1 MNTTSITTA
10 NNIEANVNNA
20 GTVYTL
26 RRNYWKRNKG
36 KRYLGRWSPGLPK
49 PTPEDDRKWVEANS
63 PAVEQRY
70 SDGTRIAGASYDGC
84 TGISFW
90 ATRPD
95 DFVETFA
102 TLEAAEAAMQ
112 QYMGHNHLYGF
123 DIFVS
128 RADGEGLREYRRY
141 NAQGK
146 MFDGSAS
153 DAVKADYR
161 RGDLVQ
167 FLDGVGGDYQSI
179 GMVLDVPTPE
189 KPNLLIVTGEYDRDL
204 TNLVVRTAVE
214 VRRPAYDVPEETAAE
229 LAEALQLFVFE
240 RDRFNVEAF
249 SHQMRSEAS
258 QARNI
263 DRTLAMKELARMYA
277 DLKYSHASPLAGQL
291 LELAC
296 GWSGDE
302 DGKQRAQ
309 LDADALTA
317 FADALRQTADV
328 KQAAWRKRPAVYG
341 NFLDN
346 INNLIRQSGEL
357 RVKTV
362 GRDNDS
368 YRIVSYGAV
377 QRIRQL
383 MHHDGVWAK
392 YLNWKPATEL

>member
-1 MNTTSITTA
+1 MNTA
-10 NNIEANVNNA
+10 NNLEANVNNTA
-20 GTVYTL
+20 AVYTL
-26 RRNYWKRNKG
+26 RRNYWKRSKG

-49 PTPEDDRKWVEANS
+49 ATPEDDRKWVEANT

-70 SDGTRIAGASYDGC
+70 SDGARIAGANYDGC

-123 DIFVS
+123 DIFTR
-128 RADGEGLREYRRY
+128 RADGEDVLEYRRY
-141 NAQGK
+141 DAQGR
-146 MFDGSAS
+146 MIDSCAGVDDGA
-153 DAVKADYR
+153 KAEYR

-189 KPNLLIVTGEYDRDL
+189 NSNLLIVTGEYDSDL
-204 TNLVVRTAVE
+204 TNLVVRATVD
-214 VRRPAYDVPEETAAE
+214 VRRPAYEVPEEVAAE

-240 RDRFNVEAF
+240 RDRFNVESF

-258 QARNI
+258 QAWNV
-263 DRTLAMKELARMYA
+263 DRSEAMKELARMYA
-277 DLKYSHASPLAGQL
+277 DLKYRHASPLAGQL

-317 FADALRQTADV
+317 FADALRQTPDV
-328 KQAAWRKRPAVYG
+328 NPAWRKRPAVYG

-346 INNLIRQSGEL
+346 INSLIRQSGEL

-368 YRIVSYGAV
+368 YRIVSYGAL
-377 QRIRQL
+377 QRIQQL
-383 MHHDGVWAK
+383 MHGDGLWAK
-392 YLNWKPATEL
+392 YLNWQRESL